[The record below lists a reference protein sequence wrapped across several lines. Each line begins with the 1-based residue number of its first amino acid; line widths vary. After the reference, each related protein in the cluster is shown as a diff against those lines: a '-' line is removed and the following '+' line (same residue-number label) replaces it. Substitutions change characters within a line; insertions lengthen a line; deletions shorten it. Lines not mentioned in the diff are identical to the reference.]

1 MSKVDTRL
9 YSRLHAPA
17 WLRMICLKTA
27 VSYANSGRFAWRAG
41 YTSIDK
47 YAPRRIAVSPFCP
60 LKHLLAFHYVLVHDC
75 PSVPLLVTSHSHQL
89 SACGELLYIPEWL
102 SMRTFGKNT

>member
-47 YAPRRIAVSPFCP
+47 YAP
-60 LKHLLAFHYVLVHDC
+60 
-75 PSVPLLVTSHSHQL
+75 
-89 SACGELLYIPEWL
+89 
-102 SMRTFGKNT
+102 

>member
-47 YAPRRIAVSPFCP
+47 YALTDAVSPFCP
-60 LKHLLAFHYVLVHDC
+60 LKHLLAPDDLAGQSLKETERV
-75 PSVPLLVTSHSHQL
+75 
-89 SACGELLYIPEWL
+89 
-102 SMRTFGKNT
+102 